1 MPRTLPAHR
10 PEPMASALVS
20 TPHHRSAA
28 FPRRLCP
35 LSTALRQSLLAL
47 ALLTTTAFAASAPAA
62 PAPPSEDDYYRIVTL
77 DAPKDLKLEVSGIA
91 PLPDG
96 RVALSI
102 RKGEIWIVDG
112 VQTEHPSYSRF
123 ASGLHEPL
131 GLAWRDGA
139 FYVVQRSEVTKI
151 RDTDGDGRADEYLTF
166 AKGWGV
172 TGNYH
177 EYAYGP
183 VFDRDGNLWVTLN
196 CTMGKKLDPADQWRG
211 WSLLV
216 HPDGSWEPVSGGF
229 RSPSGVGLNA
239 AGDCF
244 VTDQQGNWMA
254 AGPLFHV
261 ERGVYHGHSA
271 ALDYCQLPGATFKI
285 DGPIPETLTSAQAA
299 KQVPHYRLPAVWF
312 PYRKMGMSCTG
323 FTCDTAG
330 GKFGP
335 FRDQLFVGDF
345 TMALVNR
352 VFLEKVKGHYQGA
365 CFPFRSGFQSAV
377 FRLAWGADGSLL
389 VGETN
394 RGWNSLG
401 SRQFGFERL
410 VWTGKTPFEIEKMEA
425 QPDGFRLT
433 FTEPI
438 DPATL
443 RAPGAL
449 QLSSYTYHFH
459 SSYGSDEV
467 DGQDLKVTRIDVSPD
482 ARTARLVVE
491 NLREGY
497 VHELHLPGLRN
508 AQGQTLLHDAAYYT
522 LNAVP

>member
-1 MPRTLPAHR
+1 MHRTL
-10 PEPMASALVS
+10 S
-20 TPHHRSAA
+20 
-28 FPRRLCP
+28 
-35 LSTALRQSLLAL
+35 AL
-47 ALLTTTAFAASAPAA
+47 ALLTVAAFAAAPT
-62 PAPPSEDDYYRIVTL
+62 EEDYYRIVTL

-96 RVALSI
+96 RVALTI

-112 VQTEHPSYSRF
+112 ATSEQPKYSRF

-131 GLAWRDGA
+131 GLAYRDGA

-196 CTMGKKLDPADQWRG
+196 CSMGKKLDPEDQWRG
-211 WSLLV
+211 WSLKV
-216 HPDGSWEPVSGGF
+216 HPDGTWEPVSGGF
-229 RSPSGVGLNA
+229 RSPSGVGLNS
-239 AGDCF
+239 AGDLF

-261 ERGVYHGHSA
+261 ERGVYHGHSDSLA
-271 ALDYCQLPGATFKI
+271 SCKLPGATFTI
-285 DGPIPETLTSAQAA
+285 DGSIPENLTSAEAA
-299 KQVPHYRLPAVWF
+299 KKVPHYRLPAVWF

-323 FTCDTAG
+323 FAPDTTG

-345 TMALVNR
+345 TMALISR
-352 VFLEKVKGHYQGA
+352 VFLEKVRGQYQGA

-377 FRLAWGADGSLL
+377 FRLAWAQDGSLL

-401 SRQFGFERL
+401 SRQFGLERL
-410 VWTGKTPFEIEKMEA
+410 VWTGQTPFEISKLEA

-433 FTEPI
+433 FTQPI
-438 DPATL
+438 DPASL
-443 RAPGAL
+443 RAADAVKL
-449 QLSSYTYHFH
+449 NSYTYHFH

-467 DGQDLKVTRIDVSPD
+467 DGKDLAIRSVEVAKDNLSAKLVIDG
-482 ARTARLVVE
+482 
-491 NLREGY
+491 LREGY
-497 VHELHLPGLRN
+497 VHEFHLPGVRN
-508 AQGQTLLHDAAYYT
+508 ASGTPLLHDAAYYT
-522 LNAVP
+522 LNAIP